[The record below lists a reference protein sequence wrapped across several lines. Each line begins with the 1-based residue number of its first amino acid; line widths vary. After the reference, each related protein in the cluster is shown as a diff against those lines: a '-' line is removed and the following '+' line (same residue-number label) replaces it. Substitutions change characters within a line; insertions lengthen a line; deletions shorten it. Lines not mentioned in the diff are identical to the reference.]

1 MDMPFKINFFPV
13 PFILSL
19 IVMIA
24 GVIVYNDTIYTYMSS
39 SFAINGLIIALFV
52 FCISWILGSMA
63 YFSRSVKVF
72 TRIIRGFTGP
82 NDGVKLANNSIRSIS
97 VVSGTL
103 FDTPV
108 VTNLIS
114 NIERRGRLEVSAP
127 DVDSIA
133 FAVKDGASRILA
145 PARFVATVF
154 TMLGLFGT
162 FVGLLGT
169 IDGVAKAFAAL
180 AAGSL
185 GSDMTAFVRLFADP
199 LQGMSVAFSTSL
211 FGMVAAMFANFGL
224 FAVSQRMSVFVAKME
239 NYLLSNTGIFGE
251 NPDKISARDI
261 LISLEDSF
269 DTLYE
274 GLSERFDFL
283 GKSVG
288 AMSNAIV
295 RTQERQERVLKVIV
309 DNYKMIENI
318 WMDIGK
324 IAKNIIED
332 FNVSFATGM
341 KDAISPF
348 VSDVLDGLAYNA
360 KVALDA
366 NKILKDIND
375 SIYSVVETTLTVS
388 GSVNSLSEVVNSNSE
403 LLNGL
408 LDNTVALNNSFNTGM
423 ETVSLSLDAVSV
435 SLDGLANV
443 NNNVLDSVVEAK
455 DSLVGINTSLDT
467 SNSILDVV
475 VSNIDETNKLVE
487 QGVGVAYENVN
498 KVQAVN
504 DDLRD
509 VGNVNREVLSA
520 VSRSAMYDE
529 MLSEVSVNSLRNLD
543 RIVGL
548 NSDISAGV
556 MDISTTNRQVLDTE
570 NSILGVE
577 NNMNNLMVDVVNSVN
592 DNTENVRKSSEIVD
606 GIYYTVSDINVLNQ
620 SVYATLND
628 ANAMGANLNQ
638 LMNGAVANL
647 ESLVSLLSSVDGVAK
662 EGVDV
667 DRQILNVETGN
678 FSQLKDIL
686 SASSV
691 ALQSLQSVNSQ
702 LNEAN
707 SLSAGIIS
715 AVADGNDIAQSSLKN
730 LEAISQN
737 SMEISAFA
745 SQSNSFQSKLIE
757 EMVNSNTLA
766 GTSLNYLVSY
776 GNYFDDVLNSL
787 NEAKNI
793 ASNTVAF
800 VSDIRQVMGESN
812 VLSSGVIAAINENNI
827 LNQTSRD
834 LLNSL
839 YVGSID
845 SNAIASQ
852 SNKMIAEL
860 NNKAEVSNI
869 ISGQVLTSVNQVSF
883 INKETTSMVAEVVGR
898 VDNVFAVAQDQANK
912 LELANQI
919 SNQIASTVVD
929 VVNSVRD
936 VNSAMNNNSGI
947 VSEVVNRVENL
958 LGVSQDQANKLELS
972 NQGISSVIDGVSSL
986 INGVNDS
993 NQVSNQIA
1001 STVIDV
1007 VNSVRDVNSAMNNNS
1022 GIVSEVVNRVE
1033 NLLGVSQDQ
1042 ANKLELSN
1050 QGISSVIDGVSSLIN
1065 GVNDSN
1071 QISNQ
1076 IASTVVDVVNSLGKM
1091 DNTVNSNLSNMSS
1104 YLGSQIEVANDI
1116 SRGVA
1121 ESNLLMNKYMVD
1133 GKVKEKTLLDL
1144 EQINLNLLNIIVDF
1158 RDKMLSYSSN
1168 LDYIPSVNSLI
1179 DNLNT
1184 SFNGLLSVSSQ
1195 NANNVNE
1202 LKSGVNSLVENSYAI
1217 AKNIEEVNGSVFQL
1231 KEEINGNFTDLR
1243 ADTNSI
1249 FNAVASLL
1257 EVSQEFKSNMENN
1270 LGQIFDKLSFFDVIS
1285 GQISEISQSN
1295 LNSLNV
1301 NRQINEGISL
1311 VANKLNDV
1319 ISYVS
1324 GVSDN
1329 VKSLNL
1335 DTVNISKEIEQFYS
1349 LVSSY
1354 YQDNKVLFE
1363 DLLVYTGKFNSRTD
1377 EISLDLKKVIEIA
1390 NNSLFVENETLNKV
1404 SVLDGL
1410 TDNFSLVVEGQKTF
1424 IDFVNS
1430 SVVTTLNQMV
1440 KDNQMLLNSVNAFS
1454 NVVNNIAV
1462 TSDAISKENRNS
1474 VVLLNDLLTVENA
1487 NFQKTRADLQLF
1499 SQYLNNITNSLA
1511 KTTANSELAIKNLDV
1526 IAKSIPEIGFG
1537 VQNINDNMLKAENY
1551 NANMQNNLMSYFSE
1565 INNNLNKINEI
1576 FVEFGVDLK
1585 EIFNTNNYIKEQM
1598 ASSSEN
1604 VVYSLNEIKD
1614 AINVNLS
1621 NVVSEK
1627 ISGMLNS
1634 QEEILKFLAKISS
1647 VLDGVSNKI
1656 LKNENTGMNE
1666 AIKSLQ
1672 SLIKDG
1678 NVRLDVIANA
1688 VDSLIT
1694 EMLNSRDVTEA
1705 ILTVIDSKK

>member
-1 MDMPFKINFFPV
+1 
-13 PFILSL
+13 
-19 IVMIA
+19 
-24 GVIVYNDTIYTYMSS
+24 
-39 SFAINGLIIALFV
+39 
-52 FCISWILGSMA
+52 
-63 YFSRSVKVF
+63 
-72 TRIIRGFTGP
+72 
-82 NDGVKLANNSIRSIS
+82 
-97 VVSGTL
+97 
-103 FDTPV
+103 
-108 VTNLIS
+108 
-114 NIERRGRLEVSAP
+114 
-127 DVDSIA
+127 
-133 FAVKDGASRILA
+133 
-145 PARFVATVF
+145 
-154 TMLGLFGT
+154 
-162 FVGLLGT
+162 
-169 IDGVAKAFAAL
+169 
-180 AAGSL
+180 
-185 GSDMTAFVRLFADP
+185 
-199 LQGMSVAFSTSL
+199 
-211 FGMVAAMFANFGL
+211 
-224 FAVSQRMSVFVAKME
+224 
-239 NYLLSNTGIFGE
+239 
-251 NPDKISARDI
+251 
-261 LISLEDSF
+261 
-269 DTLYE
+269 
-274 GLSERFDFL
+274 
-283 GKSVG
+283 
-288 AMSNAIV
+288 
-295 RTQERQERVLKVIV
+295 
-309 DNYKMIENI
+309 
-318 WMDIGK
+318 
-324 IAKNIIED
+324 
-332 FNVSFATGM
+332 
-341 KDAISPF
+341 
-348 VSDVLDGLAYNA
+348 
-360 KVALDA
+360 
-366 NKILKDIND
+366 
-375 SIYSVVETTLTVS
+375 
-388 GSVNSLSEVVNSNSE
+388 
-403 LLNGL
+403 
-408 LDNTVALNNSFNTGM
+408 
-423 ETVSLSLDAVSV
+423 
-435 SLDGLANV
+435 
-443 NNNVLDSVVEAK
+443 
-455 DSLVGINTSLDT
+455 
-467 SNSILDVV
+467 
-475 VSNIDETNKLVE
+475 
-487 QGVGVAYENVN
+487 
-498 KVQAVN
+498 
-504 DDLRD
+504 
-509 VGNVNREVLSA
+509 
-520 VSRSAMYDE
+520 
-529 MLSEVSVNSLRNLD
+529 
-543 RIVGL
+543 
-548 NSDISAGV
+548 
-556 MDISTTNRQVLDTE
+556 
-570 NSILGVE
+570 
-577 NNMNNLMVDVVNSVN
+577 
-592 DNTENVRKSSEIVD
+592 
-606 GIYYTVSDINVLNQ
+606 
-620 SVYATLND
+620 
-628 ANAMGANLNQ
+628 
-638 LMNGAVANL
+638 
-647 ESLVSLLSSVDGVAK
+647 
-662 EGVDV
+662 
-667 DRQILNVETGN
+667 
-678 FSQLKDIL
+678 
-686 SASSV
+686 
-691 ALQSLQSVNSQ
+691 
-702 LNEAN
+702 
-707 SLSAGIIS
+707 
-715 AVADGNDIAQSSLKN
+715 
-730 LEAISQN
+730 
-737 SMEISAFA
+737 
-745 SQSNSFQSKLIE
+745 
-757 EMVNSNTLA
+757 
-766 GTSLNYLVSY
+766 
-776 GNYFDDVLNSL
+776 
-787 NEAKNI
+787 
-793 ASNTVAF
+793 
-800 VSDIRQVMGESN
+800 
-812 VLSSGVIAAINENNI
+812 
-827 LNQTSRD
+827 
-834 LLNSL
+834 
-839 YVGSID
+839 
-845 SNAIASQ
+845 
-852 SNKMIAEL
+852 
-860 NNKAEVSNI
+860 
-869 ISGQVLTSVNQVSF
+869 
-883 INKETTSMVAEVVGR
+883 
-898 VDNVFAVAQDQANK
+898 
-912 LELANQI
+912 
-919 SNQIASTVVD
+919 
-929 VVNSVRD
+929 
-936 VNSAMNNNSGI
+936 MNNNSGI

-1071 QISNQ
+1071 QVSNQ
-1076 IASTVVDVVNSLGKM
+1076 IASTVIDVVNSLGKM

-1243 ADTNSI
+1243 VDTNSI

-1285 GQISEISQSN
+1285 GQVSEISQSN
-1295 LNSLNV
+1295 LNSLNL

-1462 TSDAISKENRNS
+1462 TSDATSKENRNS

>member
-127 DVDSIA
+127 DVDSIS

-169 IDGVAKAFAAL
+169 IDGVAKAFGAL
-180 AAGSL
+180 ASGSL

-324 IAKNIIED
+324 ISKNIIED

-375 SIYSVVETTLTVS
+375 SISSVVETTLTVS

-408 LDNTVALNNSFNTGM
+408 LDNTVTLNNSFNTGM

-592 DNTENVRKSSEIVD
+592 DNTENVRKSIEIVD
-606 GIYYTVSDINVLNQ
+606 GIYSTVSDINVLNQ

-745 SQSNSFQSKLIE
+745 SQSNSLQSKLIE

-883 INKETTSMVAEVVGR
+883 MNKETTSMVAEVVGR

-1001 STVIDV
+1001 STVI
-1007 VNSVRDVNSAMNNNS
+1007 
-1022 GIVSEVVNRVE
+1022 
-1033 NLLGVSQDQ
+1033 
-1042 ANKLELSN
+1042 
-1050 QGISSVIDGVSSLIN
+1050 
-1065 GVNDSN
+1065 
-1071 QISNQ
+1071 
-1076 IASTVVDVVNSLGKM
+1076 DVVNSLGKM

-1285 GQISEISQSN
+1285 GQVSEISQSN
-1295 LNSLNV
+1295 LNSLNL
-1301 NRQINEGISL
+1301 NRQINEGIAL

-1329 VKSLNL
+1329 VQSLNV

-1462 TSDAISKENRNS
+1462 TSDSISKENRNS

>member
-1 MDMPFKINFFPV
+1 
-13 PFILSL
+13 
-19 IVMIA
+19 
-24 GVIVYNDTIYTYMSS
+24 
-39 SFAINGLIIALFV
+39 
-52 FCISWILGSMA
+52 
-63 YFSRSVKVF
+63 
-72 TRIIRGFTGP
+72 
-82 NDGVKLANNSIRSIS
+82 
-97 VVSGTL
+97 
-103 FDTPV
+103 
-108 VTNLIS
+108 
-114 NIERRGRLEVSAP
+114 
-127 DVDSIA
+127 
-133 FAVKDGASRILA
+133 
-145 PARFVATVF
+145 
-154 TMLGLFGT
+154 
-162 FVGLLGT
+162 
-169 IDGVAKAFAAL
+169 
-180 AAGSL
+180 
-185 GSDMTAFVRLFADP
+185 
-199 LQGMSVAFSTSL
+199 
-211 FGMVAAMFANFGL
+211 
-224 FAVSQRMSVFVAKME
+224 
-239 NYLLSNTGIFGE
+239 
-251 NPDKISARDI
+251 
-261 LISLEDSF
+261 
-269 DTLYE
+269 
-274 GLSERFDFL
+274 
-283 GKSVG
+283 
-288 AMSNAIV
+288 
-295 RTQERQERVLKVIV
+295 
-309 DNYKMIENI
+309 
-318 WMDIGK
+318 
-324 IAKNIIED
+324 
-332 FNVSFATGM
+332 
-341 KDAISPF
+341 
-348 VSDVLDGLAYNA
+348 
-360 KVALDA
+360 
-366 NKILKDIND
+366 
-375 SIYSVVETTLTVS
+375 
-388 GSVNSLSEVVNSNSE
+388 
-403 LLNGL
+403 
-408 LDNTVALNNSFNTGM
+408 
-423 ETVSLSLDAVSV
+423 
-435 SLDGLANV
+435 
-443 NNNVLDSVVEAK
+443 
-455 DSLVGINTSLDT
+455 
-467 SNSILDVV
+467 
-475 VSNIDETNKLVE
+475 
-487 QGVGVAYENVN
+487 
-498 KVQAVN
+498 
-504 DDLRD
+504 
-509 VGNVNREVLSA
+509 
-520 VSRSAMYDE
+520 
-529 MLSEVSVNSLRNLD
+529 
-543 RIVGL
+543 
-548 NSDISAGV
+548 
-556 MDISTTNRQVLDTE
+556 
-570 NSILGVE
+570 
-577 NNMNNLMVDVVNSVN
+577 
-592 DNTENVRKSSEIVD
+592 
-606 GIYYTVSDINVLNQ
+606 
-620 SVYATLND
+620 
-628 ANAMGANLNQ
+628 
-638 LMNGAVANL
+638 
-647 ESLVSLLSSVDGVAK
+647 
-662 EGVDV
+662 
-667 DRQILNVETGN
+667 
-678 FSQLKDIL
+678 
-686 SASSV
+686 
-691 ALQSLQSVNSQ
+691 
-702 LNEAN
+702 
-707 SLSAGIIS
+707 
-715 AVADGNDIAQSSLKN
+715 
-730 LEAISQN
+730 
-737 SMEISAFA
+737 
-745 SQSNSFQSKLIE
+745 
-757 EMVNSNTLA
+757 
-766 GTSLNYLVSY
+766 
-776 GNYFDDVLNSL
+776 
-787 NEAKNI
+787 
-793 ASNTVAF
+793 
-800 VSDIRQVMGESN
+800 
-812 VLSSGVIAAINENNI
+812 
-827 LNQTSRD
+827 
-834 LLNSL
+834 
-839 YVGSID
+839 
-845 SNAIASQ
+845 
-852 SNKMIAEL
+852 
-860 NNKAEVSNI
+860 
-869 ISGQVLTSVNQVSF
+869 
-883 INKETTSMVAEVVGR
+883 
-898 VDNVFAVAQDQANK
+898 
-912 LELANQI
+912 
-919 SNQIASTVVD
+919 
-929 VVNSVRD
+929 
-936 VNSAMNNNSGI
+936 
-947 VSEVVNRVENL
+947 
-958 LGVSQDQANKLELS
+958 
-972 NQGISSVIDGVSSL
+972 
-986 INGVNDS
+986 
-993 NQVSNQIA
+993 
-1001 STVIDV
+1001 
-1007 VNSVRDVNSAMNNNS
+1007 
-1022 GIVSEVVNRVE
+1022 
-1033 NLLGVSQDQ
+1033 
-1042 ANKLELSN
+1042 
-1050 QGISSVIDGVSSLIN
+1050 
-1065 GVNDSN
+1065 
-1071 QISNQ
+1071 
-1076 IASTVVDVVNSLGKM
+1076 
-1091 DNTVNSNLSNMSS
+1091 
-1104 YLGSQIEVANDI
+1104 LGSQIEVANDI

-1285 GQISEISQSN
+1285 GQVSEISQSN
-1295 LNSLNV
+1295 LNSLNL

-1329 VKSLNL
+1329 VQSLNV

-1462 TSDAISKENRNS
+1462 TSDSISKENRNS